1 MSYIDGF
8 LIAVPEANKAAY
20 LKMAEKTAVLF
31 KEYGALRVM
40 EAWGDDVRDGKVT
53 DFRMAVKAEPG
64 ETVVFSW
71 IEWPDKATRD
81 KGQQTMMADERMQA
95 LGEIPFDG
103 KRMVIGGFA
112 PLLDA

>member
-20 LKMAEKTAVLF
+20 LKMAEQTAVLF
-31 KEYGALRVM
+31 REYGAVRVM
-40 EAWGDDVRDGKVT
+40 ETWGDDVRDGKVT
-53 DFRMAVKAEPG
+53 DFKMAVKAEPG

-71 IEWPDKATRD
+71 VEWPDKATRD
-81 KGQQTMMADERMQA
+81 RGHQTMMSDGRMEA
-95 LGEIPFDG
+95 LGQAPFDG

-112 PLLDA
+112 TLLDA